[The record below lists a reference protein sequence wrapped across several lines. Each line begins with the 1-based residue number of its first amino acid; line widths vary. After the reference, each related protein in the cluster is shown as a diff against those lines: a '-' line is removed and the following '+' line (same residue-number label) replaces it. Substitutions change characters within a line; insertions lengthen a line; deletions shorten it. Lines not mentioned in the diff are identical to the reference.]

1 MIVFLNLKK
10 SKPKQES
17 WRFVISYYHDDEKEY
32 IEKIKGVEKLK
43 YGKYA
48 FTASYIDWY
57 NLAKDW
63 INKTGLPIALHAE
76 DFYDIY
82 YVVPVKVKQEQR
94 EHDLKKLLALDNGE

>member
-43 YGKYA
+43 YGKYHRHTKA
-48 FTASYIDWY
+48 NI
-57 NLAKDW
+57 
-63 INKTGLPIALHAE
+63 
-76 DFYDIY
+76 
-82 YVVPVKVKQEQR
+82 R
-94 EHDLKKLLALDNGE
+94 RLLTVD